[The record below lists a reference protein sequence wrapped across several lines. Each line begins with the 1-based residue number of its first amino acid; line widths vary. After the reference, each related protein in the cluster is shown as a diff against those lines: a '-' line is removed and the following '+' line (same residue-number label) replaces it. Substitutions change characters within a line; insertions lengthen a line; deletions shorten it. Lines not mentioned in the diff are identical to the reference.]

1 MCITC
6 VSKRKD
12 LAIKLDEPESII
24 TDFGNRKISDQ
35 NFSKII
41 TLPKTALV
49 DCGNPRKMNVK
60 LVVIIDRKC
69 VMLTPVP
76 KTPEEEIE
84 DKMPSGSMF

>member
-1 MCITC
+1 M
-6 VSKRKD
+6 SKRQD
-12 LAIKLDEPESII
+12 SPIKRVGDPESTI

-41 TLPKTALV
+41 TLPKAALTN
-49 DCGNPRKMNVK
+49 CGNPSKMNVK
-60 LVVIIDRKC
+60 LVVINGKKC

-76 KTPEEEIE
+76 KTPEEEFE

>member
-1 MCITC
+1 M
-6 VSKRKD
+6 SKRQD
-12 LAIKLDEPESII
+12 LAIKLDDPESTI

-41 TLPKTALV
+41 TLPKIALT
-49 DCGNPRKMNVK
+49 DCGNPRKMSVK
-60 LVVIIDRKC
+60 LVVINDKKC
-69 VMLTPVP
+69 IMLTPVP